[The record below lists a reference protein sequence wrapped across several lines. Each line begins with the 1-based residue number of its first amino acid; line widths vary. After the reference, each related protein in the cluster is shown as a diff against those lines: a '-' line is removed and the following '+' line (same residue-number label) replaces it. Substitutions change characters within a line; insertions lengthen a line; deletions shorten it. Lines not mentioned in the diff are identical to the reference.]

1 MFQIIKGIFIFKNN
15 PRKCKTQ
22 FLNYEFNLFY
32 EEKNYSSLPDLS
44 EKERKASGT
53 LGVIWVG
60 WLGRKVPAIAGFFYL
75 LIMALTVIC

>member
-1 MFQIIKGIFIFKNN
+1 MKK
-15 PRKCKTQ
+15 
-22 FLNYEFNLFY
+22 
-32 EEKNYSSLPDLS
+32 KNYSSLPDLS